1 MKKTISLL
9 LAALLLVSLMAVSFA
24 APHNDLHITY
34 PAKRT
39 ERAYGPSNYIK
50 KNNTIA
56 HWEINYYGT
65 NRQAQDTNISVYLY
79 DKNLGDRGTH
89 IEPISLGSGVHQFR
103 YLGRSGKKGNN
114 YKVVMKLNRT
124 PDGGRYD
131 FVWDP

>member
-24 APHNDLHITY
+24 TPTNPLNIKYD
-34 PAKRT
+34 PKRT
-39 ERAYGPSNYIK
+39 ERAYGPSKYIK

-56 HWEINYYGT
+56 HWDISYIASDRANK
-65 NRQAQDTNISVYLY
+65 DHNISVYLY

-89 IEPISLGSGVHQFR
+89 IEPISLYSGTHEFR
-103 YLGRSGKKGNN
+103 YLGRSGKKGRN

-124 PDGGRYD
+124 PDGGSYD
-131 FVWDP
+131 FLWNP